1 MHAIALSIVAAVLST
16 VISPS
21 CFSEPALVTQTSIQ
35 VAPFSSVE
43 LRNGGKVRILHGPTQ
58 SVKIVKGNTANS
70 GLTVNYD
77 GGMVI
82 DRCQHQCPRGY
93 ELEVEIVTPVL
104 AKISIAEG
112 GLIQVSGNFMRQ
124 PTILLAVNQGGT
136 IDIRSMS
143 VDNVSA
149 SVNEGGTILSKPQ
162 TAITARVVNGG
173 NITYWGEAQ
182 IKSSIRGGGV
192 VVKGADQEANKPLSE
207 FDTPVHS
214 VPPVAPVAPIRPPQ

>member
-1 MHAIALSIVAAVLST
+1 MHAIALSLVAAVLSI
-16 VISPS
+16 VISPFY
-21 CFSEPALVTQTSIQ
+21 FSGPALVMQTPVQ

-43 LRNGGKVRILHGPTQ
+43 LRNGGKVKILHGPTQ
-58 SVKIVKGNTANS
+58 SVNIVKGNTANS
-70 GLTVNYD
+70 EITVNN
-77 GGMVI
+77 GGELVI
-82 DRCQHQCPRGY
+82 DKCKPECPRGY
-93 ELEVEIVTPVL
+93 QLEIVVVTPVL
-104 AKISIAEG
+104 AGISVAEG
-112 GLIQVSGNFMRQ
+112 GLVQISGNFMRQ
-124 PTILLAVNQGGT
+124 PTIALAVNQGGT

-207 FDTPVHS
+207 FDPPVHS
-214 VPPVAPVAPIRPPQ
+214 VPPIAPVAPIRPPR